1 MNVPKRVVPNSHF
14 ASYLETS
21 DEWIKERTG
30 IAERRWIENNESAS
44 ELAEPAARAAVEMA
58 GLSLTDID
66 GIIFATV
73 TPDHIFPST
82 ASCLQRRLGCTGG
95 LAFDVNAVCAGFIYA
110 FATADALIRTGLASN
125 ILVVGS
131 DIYSRIL
138 DYQDRG
144 TCILFGDGAGACVL
158 SRIGSGGAKVAE
170 GSGVLGSKLRAD
182 GSYTDILCV
191 PAGSAKPWGP
201 GSFEAK
207 DNCVHMAGKEVFKLA
222 VRHLAEVSE
231 QLITELGYQSSDVNW
246 IVAHQ
251 ANKRILDSVT
261 KHLGTDPERMLM
273 NVEKYGNTSAASVPI
288 LFCEAVVNGTIKRG
302 DLVLINAFGGGVSWG
317 ASLIRY

>member
-1 MNVPKRVVPNSHF
+1 MNVPKRVVPNSYF

-21 DEWIKERTG
+21 DEWIRERTG

-44 ELAEPAARAAVEMA
+44 ELAEPAARDAVKAA
-58 GLSLTDID
+58 GLEMGDID
-66 GIIFATV
+66 GIVFATV

-82 ASCLQRRLGCTGG
+82 ASCLQRKLGCTGG

-110 FATADALIRTGLASN
+110 FATADSLIRSGFAKN

-138 DYQDRG
+138 DLDDRG
-144 TCILFGDGAGACVL
+144 TCILFGDGAGAVVL
-158 SRIGSGGAKVAE
+158 SRIEAGAGVSG
-170 GSGVLGSKLRAD
+170 GVLGSKLKAD

-222 VRHLAEVSE
+222 VRHLAEISE
-231 QLITELGYQSSDVNW
+231 QLLAEHGFTAKDVDW
-246 IVAHQ
+246 IVSHQ
-251 ANKRILDSVT
+251 ANKRILDSVS
-261 KHLGTDPERMLM
+261 KHLGTDPERMLI
-273 NVEKYGNTSAASVPI
+273 NVEKYGNTSAASVPM
-288 LFCEAVVNGTIKRG
+288 LFCESVAAGTIKRG
-302 DLVLINAFGGGVSWG
+302 DLVLINAFGGGVTWG

>member
-1 MNVPKRVVPNSHF
+1 MNVPKRVVANSHF
-14 ASYLETS
+14 ASYLDTS
-21 DEWIKERTG
+21 DEWIQERTG

-58 GLSLTDID
+58 GLNLSDID

-158 SRIGSGGAKVAE
+158 SRIGTGPSKVAE

-231 QLITELGYQSSDVNW
+231 QLITELGYKSSDVNW

-288 LFCEAVVNGTIKRG
+288 LFCEAVTAGTIKRG

>member
-14 ASYLETS
+14 AAYLETS
-21 DEWIKERTG
+21 DDWIKERTG

-44 ELAEPAARAAVEMA
+44 ELAEPAARAAVEAA
-58 GLSLTDID
+58 GLKMSDID

-73 TPDHIFPST
+73 TPDHVFPST
-82 ASCLQRRLGCTGG
+82 ASCLQKRLGCTGG

-110 FATADALIRTGLASN
+110 FAMGDSLIRSGLASN
-125 ILVVGS
+125 ILIVGS
-131 DIYSRIL
+131 DIYSRII
-138 DYQDRG
+138 DPDDRG
-144 TCILFGDGAGACVL
+144 TCILFGDGAGVAVL
-158 SRIGSGGAKVAE
+158 SRTPE
-170 GSGVLGSKLRAD
+170 GSSDGRGVLGNKLKAD
-182 GSYTDILCV
+182 GSYTDILRV

-207 DNCVHMAGKEVFKLA
+207 DHYVHMAGKEVFKLA

-231 QLITELGYQSSDVNW
+231 QLLGELGLVAKDVDW
-246 IVAHQ
+246 IVSHQ
-251 ANKRILDSVT
+251 ANKRILDSVS
-261 KHLGTDPERMLM
+261 KHLGIDPERMLT
-273 NVEKYGNTSAASVPI
+273 NVEKYGNTSAASVPM
-288 LFCEAVVNGTIKRG
+288 LFCEAVAAGTIKRG